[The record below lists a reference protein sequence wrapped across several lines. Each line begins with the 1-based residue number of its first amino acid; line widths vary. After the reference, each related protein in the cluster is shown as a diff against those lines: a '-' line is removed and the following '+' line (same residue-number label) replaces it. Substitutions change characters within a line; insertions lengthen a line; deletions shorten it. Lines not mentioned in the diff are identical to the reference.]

1 MAETS
6 IRNLSGETSTLNDN
20 AYLVVADTDNNTKKI
35 KGSVIKAEATAA
47 APSVVVIHGTISNGA
62 TIELPAGFTQEQCQW
77 IVSIRVGVTSESFFQ
92 GYTCFA
98 SEDRVVTSTIS
109 RYFSG
114 WYTESATANYMIIGV
129 K

>member
-77 IVSIRVGVTSESFFQ
+77 TVSLRQVTAQMYSSNLNC
-92 GYTCFA
+92 YTNA
-98 SEDRVVTSTIS
+98 DRVVTCTTS
-109 RYFSG
+109 SG
-114 WYTESATANYMIIGV
+114 FGSGTATANYMIIGV